1 MARKPTREETAVRRK
16 DMEHGNGARQRSE
29 SKDRSKS
36 RSTKATVRQSENWYQ
51 SLFNAA
57 TDALLVIDRG
67 GRIVE
72 GNQQASSL
80 YGYSPDEFRLL
91 ALRDLMHPGSLD
103 TLDHRLA
110 QLRLGGLL
118 ETELVNTRKDR
129 SPLCVEV
136 RAISFAHQEET
147 YVLASI
153 REVTGRKRAEE
164 EQRRLQTHMQQAQK
178 MEALGT
184 LAGGI
189 AHDFNNLLTGIQGS
203 ISLMRLDI
211 STHHPHYQYLKGM
224 EDIVKRGVNLT
235 KQLLSFARG
244 GTYEVR
250 PTDLNHLVSRTAEM
264 FGRTRKEITLHE
276 EYRENLRSA
285 EVDRG
290 QIEQVLL
297 NLLVNSWQAMPEG
310 GDIVVR
316 TENVAVD
323 GNIAQSCSVRPGN
336 YVRISVT
343 DNGVGMDE
351 ETMRCIFD
359 PFFTTKET
367 GKGTG
372 LGLASAYSI
381 IKSHGGLITVD
392 SKKGNGSTFFIYLP
406 ASDKIVPKEKESS
419 RMIARGTETILL
431 VDDEEMILEIGKK
444 MLNAMDYTVLAAR
457 GGKEALEIY
466 QKKKDQID
474 VVVLDMIMPDMSGSE
489 AFDRLKRINPDIKV
503 VLASGYSLDGQAS
516 KIMERGCK
524 GFIQKPF
531 DMKRLSHKI
540 REVVDTSNHA

>member
-1 MARKPTREETAVRRK
+1 
-16 DMEHGNGARQRSE
+16 
-29 SKDRSKS
+29 
-36 RSTKATVRQSENWYQ
+36 
-51 SLFNAA
+51 
-57 TDALLVIDRG
+57 
-67 GRIVE
+67 
-72 GNQQASSL
+72 
-80 YGYSPDEFRLL
+80 
-91 ALRDLMHPGSLD
+91 
-103 TLDHRLA
+103 
-110 QLRLGGLL
+110 
-118 ETELVNTRKDR
+118 
-129 SPLCVEV
+129 
-136 RAISFAHQEET
+136 
-147 YVLASI
+147 
-153 REVTGRKRAEE
+153 
-164 EQRRLQTHMQQAQK
+164 
-178 MEALGT
+178 
-184 LAGGI
+184 
-189 AHDFNNLLTGIQGS
+189 
-203 ISLMRLDI
+203 
-211 STHHPHYQYLKGM
+211 
-224 EDIVKRGVNLT
+224 
-235 KQLLSFARG
+235 
-244 GTYEVR
+244 
-250 PTDLNHLVSRTAEM
+250 
-264 FGRTRKEITLHE
+264 
-276 EYRENLRSA
+276 
-285 EVDRG
+285 
-290 QIEQVLL
+290 
-297 NLLVNSWQAMPEG
+297 
-310 GDIVVR
+310 
-316 TENVAVD
+316 
-323 GNIAQSCSVRPGN
+323 VRPGN